1 MYSSKPPKT
10 NGKLSDTQKKQLESH
25 MKKHK
30 DLKDLSPS
38 QLKSHR
44 SKMILRMKRGLTL
57 QKAHK
62 DIMRNI

>member
-44 SKMILRMKRGLTL
+44 SKMILRMKKGMTIA
-57 QKAHK
+57 QAHR
-62 DIMRNI
+62 DIKK

>member
-1 MYSSKPPKT
+1 MYSSKPPSKT

-44 SKMILRMKRGLTL
+44 SKMILRMKKGMTIA
-57 QKAHK
+57 QAHR
-62 DIMRNI
+62 DIKK

>member
-1 MYSSKPPKT
+1 MYSSKPPSKT

-44 SKMILRMKRGLTL
+44 SKMILRMKRGLTIA
-57 QKAHK
+57 QSHR
-62 DIMRNI
+62 DIKK